1 MKIPF
6 LILIPLAF
14 SAAQSQ
20 TAAVN
25 PHLLKEVRHEL
36 VMLPDVSIFDNL
48 EFRVDGNTVTLLGQV
63 SRPIIKSEA
72 ENVTKHVEGVGQV
85 VNQIEVLPLSP
96 MDDQIRRAT
105 YSALVRQPQLQRY
118 FMQSLAPIRIIVKNG
133 NVTLEGV
140 VSDKADSD
148 VAKITANSV
157 SGAFGVT
164 NNLRVEK

>member
-1 MKIPF
+1 MC
-6 LILIPLAF
+6 
-14 SAAQSQ
+14 
-20 TAAVN
+20 
-25 PHLLKEVRHEL
+25 
-36 VMLPDVSIFDNL
+36 
-48 EFRVDGNTVTLLGQV
+48 
-63 SRPIIKSEA
+63 
-72 ENVTKHVEGVGQV
+72 
-85 VNQIEVLPLSP
+85 
-96 MDDQIRRAT
+96 IRDS